1 KHLRLL
7 DRLVGTRTG
16 QAKIGVPLCLPFFHP
31 PILLPLQ
38 SAIISEDY
46 RSSYIRWAVVLLCVV
61 GLCAMPLIDLAKLDL
76 LDTALFLSFLPVFA
90 GILQGQDTIF
100 VLLGAF
106 ASFAFLLKSQDI
118 AAGIAL
124 GLVTLRPH
132 WAIAL
137 AIPLFFTRRKAF

>member
-1 KHLRLL
+1 
-7 DRLVGTRTG
+7 
-16 QAKIGVPLCLPFFHP
+16 
-31 PILLPLQ
+31 
-38 SAIISEDY
+38 
-46 RSSYIRWAVVLLCVV
+46 
-61 GLCAMPLIDLAKLDL
+61 MPLIDLAKLDL

-137 AIPLFFTRRKAF
+137 AIPLFFTRRKAFYAFCMAASVLVFYSWLLVGTEGFRGLINSTLS